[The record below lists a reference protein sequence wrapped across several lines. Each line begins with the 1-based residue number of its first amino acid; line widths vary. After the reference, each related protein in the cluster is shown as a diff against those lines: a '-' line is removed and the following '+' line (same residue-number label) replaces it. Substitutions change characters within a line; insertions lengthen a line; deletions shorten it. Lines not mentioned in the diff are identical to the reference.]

1 MGKKAS
7 HLATQCHKRFH
18 SICVICVSS
27 AHLLLTFNKPQEL
40 IKVNF
45 LANFTIYLCPT
56 GIIAESIDDQHLRDG
71 PSQAKLS

>member
-18 SICVICVSS
+18 SICVSS